1 MKIESF
7 AQIPLRELYVIH
19 DIAELAVEVY
29 RDEDNVRERAK
40 RNTSE
45 VSLLTEVFFDL
56 ASCHAFCCPLRLC
69 QLRDAPASYFVHD
82 ILGIRR
88 NLDPKARVLKN
99 GWMPRYAAALE
110 AAA

>member
-1 MKIESF
+1 MKVESF
-7 AQIPLRELYVIH
+7 AQIPLREIYVIY

-29 RDEDNVRERAK
+29 RDEDKERGRSK
-40 RNTSE
+40 KNTSE

-69 QLRDAPASYFVHD
+69 QLRDATADYFVHD

-88 NLDPKARVLKN
+88 HLDPKKRTLKN
-99 GWMPRYAAALE
+99 GWMPRYAATLE
-110 AAA
+110 AAL